1 MKYQYAKVTFQEIP
15 DEITLC
21 IAISGCEIHCKD
33 CNQKSLW
40 KDEGKELDIEELNR
54 LINSN
59 KGISCVC
66 FMGEGEKLP
75 ILWSYIKLTKEF
87 SNLKTALY
95 IGRDLI
101 STITL
106 YGSFFSCL
114 DYLKVGSYISNLGGL
129 DSKTTNQRL
138 YSLKEVRTEGKFT
151 DYETVFTDITYK
163 LQK

>member
-21 IAISGCEIHCKD
+21 IAISGCKIHCKG
-33 CNQKSLW
+33 CNQKNLW

-59 KGISCVC
+59 KGITCVC
-66 FMGEGEKLP
+66 FMGEGEELP
-75 ILWSYIKLTKEF
+75 MLWYYIKMAKEN

-95 IGRDLI
+95 IGRDLNT
-101 STITL
+101 TIKL
-106 YGSFFSCL
+106 YGDFFGCL

-138 YSLKEVRTEGKFT
+138 YSIALVKTDNNYQ

>member
-21 IAISGCEIHCKD
+21 IAISGCKIHCKD

-40 KDEGKELDIEELNR
+40 KDEGKELTREELNR

-66 FMGEGEKLP
+66 FMGDGENMTKL
-75 ILWSYIKLTKEF
+75 WYYTKTAKENY
-87 SNLKTALY
+87 NLKTAMY
-95 IGRDLI
+95 VGKDLI
-101 STITL
+101 TVMED
-106 YGSFFSCL
+106 YGVFLNCL
-114 DYLKVGSYISNLGGL
+114 DYLKVGSYIPNLGGL

-138 YSLKEVRTEGKFT
+138 YSIALVKTDNNYQ

>member
-40 KDEGKELDIEELNR
+40 KDEGKELTREELNR

-66 FMGEGEKLP
+66 FMGDGENMAKL
-75 ILWSYIKLTKEF
+75 WYYTKTAKENY
-87 SNLKTALY
+87 NLKTAMY
-95 IGRDLI
+95 VGKDLI
-101 STITL
+101 TVMED
-106 YGSFFSCL
+106 YGVFLNCL

-138 YSLKEVRTEGKFT
+138 YSIALVKTDNNYQ

>member
-40 KDEGKELDIEELNR
+40 KDEGKELTREELNR

-66 FMGEGEKLP
+66 FMGDGENMAKL
-75 ILWSYIKLTKEF
+75 WYYTKTAKENY
-87 SNLKTALY
+87 NLKTAMY
-95 IGRDLI
+95 VGKDLI
-101 STITL
+101 TVMED
-106 YGSFFSCL
+106 YGVFLNCL
-114 DYLKVGSYISNLGGL
+114 DYLKVGSYIPNLGGL

-138 YSLKEVRTEGKFT
+138 YSIALVKTDNNYQ

>member
-21 IAISGCEIHCKD
+21 IAISGCKIHCKG
-33 CNQKSLW
+33 CNQKNLW
-40 KDEGKELDIEELNR
+40 NDEGKELDIEELNR

-59 KGISCVC
+59 KGITCVC

>member
-40 KDEGKELDIEELNR
+40 KDEGKELTREELNR

-66 FMGEGEKLP
+66 FMGDGENMAKL
-75 ILWSYIKLTKEF
+75 WYYTKIAKENC
-87 SNLKTALY
+87 NLKTAMY
-95 IGRDLI
+95 VGKDLI
-101 STITL
+101 TTMKD
-106 YGSFFSCL
+106 YGFFLNCL

-138 YSLKEVRTEGKFT
+138 YSIALVKTDNNYQ

>member
-40 KDEGKELDIEELNR
+40 KDEGKELTREELNR

-66 FMGEGEKLP
+66 FMGDGKNMAKLWYYTKIAKEKLDKRKAE
-75 ILWSYIKLTKEF
+75 IMLEIESYNKRIEDYKKELKL
-87 SNLKTALY
+87 
-95 IGRDLI
+95 
-101 STITL
+101 
-106 YGSFFSCL
+106 
-114 DYLKVGSYISNLGGL
+114 
-129 DSKTTNQRL
+129 
-138 YSLKEVRTEGKFT
+138 EVNSES
-151 DYETVFTDITYK
+151 
-163 LQK
+163 

>member
-21 IAISGCEIHCKD
+21 IAISGCKVHCKN
-33 CNQKSLW
+33 CNQKNLW
-40 KDEGKELDIEELNR
+40 KNEGKDLNIQELDN
-54 LINSN
+54 LINAN
-59 KGISCVC
+59 KGITCIC
-66 FMGEGEKLP
+66 FMGEGEELP
-75 ILWSYIKLTKEF
+75 MLLYYIKMIKKD

-95 IGRDLI
+95 IGRDLNM
-101 STITL
+101 TIKL
-106 YGSFFSCL
+106 YGNFFSCL

-129 DSKTTNQRL
+129 DLKTTNQRL
-138 YSLKEVRTEGKFT
+138 YNLKLVRTEGEFT

>member
-21 IAISGCEIHCKD
+21 IASGCKVHCKD
-33 CNQKSLW
+33 CNQKNLW
-40 KDEGKELDIEELNR
+40 KDEGKDLNIQELDN
-54 LINSN
+54 LINAN
-59 KGISCVC
+59 KGITCVC
-66 FMGEGEKLP
+66 FMGNAENIP
-75 ILWSYIKLTKEF
+75 MLWSYIKMSKN
-87 SNLKTALY
+87 NLKTAMY
-95 IGRDLI
+95 VGTDIINIIKD
-101 STITL
+101 
-106 YGSFFSCL
+106 YGYFLNFL

-138 YSLKEVRTEGKFT
+138 YSLKGIKTEGEFT